1 MIGYLP
7 TNTFSNR
14 NENENENQFS
24 YISENR
30 MKGKSFL
37 VSQNN
42 NNKNVLK
49 RGKSGKQGFGYGK
62 ERSVLGKIT
71 NQSQKPILQK
81 RSKST
86 KLGLSSKQD
95 QPQNVRIRKTSNNQ
109 VNGDTRI
116 FKKSRKNERLL
127 KKKQKSKLSHKSG
140 LKKTLSIKVLNQQQ
154 QQQEK
159 QKKKSKPKIYDIDK
173 PFGKNPQYVTE
184 FVQDIYHN
192 KKLKE
197 IEQMTPL
204 DFLSAQN
211 RVTDEM
217 RGILFDWLCGV
228 HLKFELKTE
237 VLYLTCK
244 IVDKFLAKRNV
255 PVKLLQLIGITAML
269 IASKYEEIYPP
280 EVNDFVYISDKT
292 YSKKEIL
299 QAESLILNMLG
310 FRVTFVSP
318 YSFISRY
325 LKAAAI
331 SAHFSNSQYLKLKLL
346 ANYYLELTI
355 PRIEMI
361 KFKPSQLASA
371 AIFLALKTLKS
382 KNKNSAS
389 LKKKKVSQMQFI
401 KNNKKYWTPTLQH
414 YTNFKLIEL
423 YDAIKGI
430 HKIISEISSYDITDT
445 DAPLTTRR
453 KYQHSS
459 FGSVSNI
466 TLCNL

>member
-1 MIGYLP
+1 
-7 TNTFSNR
+7 
-14 NENENENQFS
+14 
-24 YISENR
+24 

-49 RGKSGKQGFGYGK
+49 RGKSGKQGIGYGK
-62 ERSVLGKIT
+62 ERSALGIIT
-71 NQSQKPILQK
+71 NQRQKPILQK
-81 RSKST
+81 QSKST
-86 KLGLSSKQD
+86 KQGLSSQQD

-109 VNGDTRI
+109 VHGDNRI

-127 KKKQKSKLSHKSG
+127 QKNQKSKLSHRNR
-140 LKKTLSIKVLNQQQ
+140 LKKTLSVKVLNQQQ
-154 QQQEK
+154 QVK

-184 FVQDIYHN
+184 FVQDIYQN

-204 DFLSAQN
+204 NFLSMQN
-211 RVTDEM
+211 QVTEEM
-217 RGILFDWLCGV
+217 RGILFDWLCEA

-244 IVDKFLAKRNV
+244 IIDKFLAKKNV

-292 YSKKEIL
+292 FTKNEIL
-299 QAESLILNMLG
+299 KAESLILNILG
-310 FRVTFVSP
+310 FRVTFVSS

-331 SAHFSNSQYLKLKLL
+331 STHFSNSQYLKLKLL

-361 KFKPSQLASA
+361 KYKPSQLASA
-371 AIFLALKTLKS
+371 AIFLALKTLRS
-382 KNKNSAS
+382 KNTNSTC
-389 LKKKKVSQMQFI
+389 LKKNKISKMQFI
-401 KNNKKYWTPTLQH
+401 TNNKKYWTPTLQH

-423 YDAIKGI
+423 YDPIKGI
-430 HKIISEISSYDITDT
+430 HAIISEISSYDID
-445 DAPLTTRR
+445 DKNALLTTRR